1 MVQNYT
7 VWVENNAY
15 PVVVS
20 DEREALLAAKA
31 VGRVFVA
38 LYTENREQETLWD
51 AGYLAAPDAICPG
64 YLERIVRRHIGLPW
78 IIAETDRLIIRE
90 FTLDDIAQMPEEPD
104 VHRRRA
110 HCRPGFL

>member
-38 LYTENREQETLWD
+38 LYTEIRNRKLSGT
-51 AGYLAAPDAICPG
+51 PG
-64 YLERIVRRHIGLPW
+64 ISLP
-78 IIAETDRLIIRE
+78 RMP
-90 FTLDDIAQMPEEPD
+90 FAQNT
-104 VHRRRA
+104 
-110 HCRPGFL
+110 

>member
-38 LYTENREQETLWD
+38 LYSAT
-51 AGYLAAPDAICPG
+51 
-64 YLERIVRRHIGLPW
+64 
-78 IIAETDRLIIRE
+78 
-90 FTLDDIAQMPEEPD
+90 
-104 VHRRRA
+104 
-110 HCRPGFL
+110 